1 MVSVRYLSDF
11 NSKFFTRDFL
21 YTFLVGGNSNILG
34 IFTLKIGEDEPI
46 LTKGVG
52 STTNL
57 LCPTP
62 CCRFEAIALIRVVE
76 VVPWAIVFPHG
87 ISWFTRRRHHF
98 PVVFFFH
105 FFFSGELRVGRVDSL
120 KMKMHPEMKMKSGK
134 SSSDLPSFF
143 SGICFF
149 FFRSGF
155 KANELIQMRL

>member
-1 MVSVRYLSDF
+1 MVSVRYHSDF
-11 NSKFFTRDFL
+11 NSKFFTKDFL
-21 YTFLVGGNSNILG
+21 YTSLVGGNSNIFG

-87 ISWFTRRRHHF
+87 ISWFTRRRSSF
-98 PVVFFFH
+98 SRCVFFF
-105 FFFSGELRVGRVDSL
+105 FSFFSGELLVGHVESL

-143 SGICFF
+143 SGICVCFQEWNSF
-149 FFRSGF
+149 G
-155 KANELIQMRL
+155 K